1 MLAHLELRH
10 HLCPRRLS
18 SSNVPS
24 AADEVCAD
32 VRRYV
37 AAPRQYV
44 TPFDSRSDT
53 DVLAD
58 RYGELRVS
66 GRFSWRA
73 QLVCQRCAGLGLQ
86 RRRSY
91 TSDRLAAASAEAHRC
106 RRCSRGASAA
116 RGRRVPGQLHPTSSV
131 SGKALSGTGAVEA
144 TRGRLGA
151 VHTAETDRQPARA
164 GPGRPVGPGSQSI
177 CISPLR
183 RSDAANSGSVS
194 KILVHIFLLCGLGP
208 PL

>member
-18 SSNVPS
+18 SCNVPS

-73 QLVCQRCAGLGLQ
+73 QLVCQRCGRAKDGRGG
-86 RRRSY
+86 RRRRTAARS
-91 TSDRLAAASAEAHRC
+91 TAAAPRLRC
-106 RRCSRGASAA
+106 
-116 RGRRVPGQLHPTSSV
+116 
-131 SGKALSGTGAVEA
+131 
-144 TRGRLGA
+144 
-151 VHTAETDRQPARA
+151 ARA
-164 GPGRPVGPGSQSI
+164 GRPGPQGARRLVAAHEAWRAAFPTMELDDLKTEKPKAPQALAGCKLPVVEARASGPSRRTPGGSARVRWSK
-177 CISPLR
+177 R
-183 RSDAANSGSVS
+183 VS
-194 KILVHIFLLCGLGP
+194 A
-208 PL
+208 

>member
-1 MLAHLELRH
+1 MA
-10 HLCPRRLS
+10 
-18 SSNVPS
+18 
-24 AADEVCAD
+24 
-32 VRRYV
+32 
-37 AAPRQYV
+37 V
-44 TPFDSRSDT
+44 TPRPRAGHTARWVAREETRCAPDAGPARTPRMRARSPRTRTARPHAASRS
-53 DVLAD
+53 
-58 RYGELRVS
+58 S
-66 GRFSWRA
+66 
-73 QLVCQRCAGLGLQ
+73 GLGLQ
-86 RRRSY
+86 RRRSC
-91 TSDRLAAASAEAHRC
+91 TSERSAAASAEAHRC

-183 RSDAANSGSVS
+183 RSDAANLSE
-194 KILVHIFLLCGLGP
+194 ILFTFSWFAG
-208 PL
+208 